1 MAKILSLICVLL
13 SVHAFGSNH
22 STLSVRNRVV
32 QAYLKEVGV
41 RELTGKNDG
50 VRVEAYL
57 RSVGARRGQPWC
69 AAFVSYILRSCGVDA
84 PRSAWSP
91 AFFPSRNIVF
101 HRQKKP
107 DFKSVAI
114 QPGQVFGIYFRNM
127 NRIAHVGFVH
137 RKHKNAI
144 VTIEGNTNGAGS
156 REGNGVYEKIRPIQ
170 SIYAISDFIQ

>member
-1 MAKILSLICVLL
+1 MAKILLAAFLLFSL
-13 SVHAFGSNH
+13 HAVGSGNPAL
-22 STLSVRNRVV
+22 TVRQQVEK
-32 QAYLKEVGV
+32 AYLQEVGV

-57 RSVGARRGQPWC
+57 RSVGARKGQPWC
-69 AAFVSYILRSCGVDA
+69 AAFVSYILRKCGVNA

-91 AFFPSRNIVF
+91 AFFPDRNLIF

-107 DFKSVAI
+107 DLKSVSI
-114 QPGQVFGIYFRNM
+114 LPGQVFGIFFRNM
-127 NRIAHVGFVH
+127 GRIAHVGFTH
-137 RKHKNAI
+137 RRIKNAI

-156 REGNGVYEKIRPIQ
+156 REGNGVYEKIRPLQ